1 MNNVMNSITTMGKIA
16 LLPNIL
22 SAAQLL
28 YELRL
33 SKETP
38 HEVVRKYVLAN
49 PDINELLKH
58 QLPR

>member
-1 MNNVMNSITTMGKIA
+1 MTDTITTMGKIA

-28 YELRL
+28 YELGL

-38 HEVVRKYVLAN
+38 QETVKKYVLAN
-49 PDINELLKH
+49 PDINELLKR

>member
-1 MNNVMNSITTMGKIA
+1 MNTITTMGKIA

-28 YELRL
+28 YELGL

-38 HEVVRKYVLAN
+38 QETVKKYVLAN
-49 PDINELLKH
+49 PDINEFLKR